1 MILSRY
7 LVAPVEQF
15 AKDTEYSVTVEVAV
29 VVVYFVESDLEVAV
43 VVVYFVESDLEVA
56 RHSVGSDLLRT
67 EHSFS
72 ASPDSTC
79 HRTLSKSRNS
89 DSVDT
94 PSKSGRSICCWV
106 VQLPVAEDFVVFV
119 VLGSA
124 APVVDPEIARHSV
137 VVHLSVV
144 VTVPVH
150 LLLR

>member
-15 AKDTEYSVTVEVAV
+15 VKAAVHSVSVEVV
-29 VVVYFVESDLEVAV
+29 VVAVYFVESVLEA
-43 VVVYFVESDLEVA
+43 A

-67 EHSFS
+67 EHPFS

-94 PSKSGRSICCWV
+94 PSESGRSICCWV
-106 VQLPVAEDFVVFV
+106 VQLPVAVLAEAED
-119 VLGSA
+119 
-124 APVVDPEIARHSV
+124 SV
-137 VVHLSVV
+137 VVQLSVA

>member
-15 AKDTEYSVTVEVAV
+15 AKAAEYSVSVEVV
-29 VVVYFVESDLEVAV
+29 VVAVYFVESVLEA
-43 VVVYFVESDLEVA
+43 A

-67 EHSFS
+67 GHPFS
-72 ASPDSTC
+72 ASPDSTY
-79 HRTLSKSRNS
+79 HRTLSKSRNL

-94 PSKSGRSICCWV
+94 PSKSGRSIYCWV
-106 VQLPVAEDFVVFV
+106 VQLSVVVLAAAEDSVVFV

-124 APVVDPEIARHSV
+124 APVADPEIARHSV
-137 VVHLSVV
+137 VVQLSVV

>member
-15 AKDTEYSVTVEVAV
+15 VKAAEYSVPVEVAV
-29 VVVYFVESDLEVAV
+29 YSVESV
-43 VVVYFVESDLEVA
+43 LEVA

-67 EHSFS
+67 EHPFS

-106 VQLPVAEDFVVFV
+106 VQLPAAEDSVVFV
-119 VLGSA
+119 ALDSA
-124 APVVDPEIARHSV
+124 APVAEPEIVHHSV
-137 VVHLSVV
+137 VAHLSVV

-150 LLLR
+150 LLPR